1 MSNYSAKWLRLYNE
15 LSQAKK
21 SLWVLKREANILA
34 QCNGSLVKDN
44 MAWAKSYTNL
54 AANHSELL
62 TLYNNLLERS
72 KPNDCEGTSAQE

>member
-1 MSNYSAKWLRLYNE
+1 MTNYSTRWLSLLYK

-21 SLWVLKREANILA
+21 SLSVLKREADILA
-34 QCNGSLVKDN
+34 QCNGRLVKDN

-72 KPNDCEGTSAQE
+72 KANDCEGT